1 VVLSESVKE
10 ATAPPEAGGPA
21 ERATDNPTGSD
32 GRARRTGFGAGG
44 RQQHCAWC
52 GRRLPEEGRVGR
64 PRRYCAQPCR
74 QRAYERRM
82 AVQRGGLPEDA
93 VVLSA
98 TELADLQDR
107 LFQLRC
113 AAEDVA
119 TAVDDGATGVELKT
133 LAAELVH
140 AAHTLERL
148 R

>member
-1 VVLSESVKE
+1 MIE
-10 ATAPPEAGGPA
+10 PE
-21 ERATDNPTGSD
+21 RIGS
-32 GRARRTGFGAGG
+32 ARSGA
-44 RQQHCAWC
+44 RHCAWC
-52 GRRLPEEGRVGR
+52 GRRLPDEGKVGR

-74 QRAYERRM
+74 QRAYERRT

-113 AAEDVA
+113 AAEDVV
-119 TAVDDGATGVELKT
+119 TAVDDGATPTELRK
-133 LAAELVH
+133 LADELNNT
-140 AAHTLERL
+140 AHDLERL

>member
-1 VVLSESVKE
+1 M
-10 ATAPPEAGGPA
+10 
-21 ERATDNPTGSD
+21 
-32 GRARRTGFGAGG
+32 
-44 RQQHCAWC
+44 
-52 GRRLPEEGRVGR
+52 GR

-98 TELADLQDR
+98 AELADLQDR

-113 AAEDVA
+113 AAEDVV
-119 TAVDDGATGVELKT
+119 TAVDDGAEGPELRK
-133 LAAELVH
+133 LASELVNT
-140 AAHTLERL
+140 AHDLERL